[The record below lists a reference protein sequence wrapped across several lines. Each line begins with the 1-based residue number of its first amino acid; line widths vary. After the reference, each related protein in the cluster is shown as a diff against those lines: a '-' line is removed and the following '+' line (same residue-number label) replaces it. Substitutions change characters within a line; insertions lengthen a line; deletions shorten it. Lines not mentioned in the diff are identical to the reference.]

1 MFFQILTSLKAN
13 VYSFLGG
20 LKSSAPCYVI
30 TVCLCQK
37 GDRPERQ
44 RRSTMTSSGP
54 WDFWGAMFKGG
65 DKSQANR
72 IYRKYQANGGQYTLR
87 YLSQEFLGTDIFLP

>member
-1 MFFQILTSLKAN
+1 MVFFVFGVVKKVVRPMLRNHRCLLK
-13 VYSFLGG
+13 
-20 LKSSAPCYVI
+20 
-30 TVCLCQK
+30 K

-54 WDFWGAMFKGG
+54 WDFLGAMFKGG
-65 DKSQANR
+65 DNPKPNR
-72 IYRKYQANGGQYTLR
+72 IYRKNQANGGQYTLR